1 VNQVLVAG
9 SYAAVAEAIA
19 LGVRL
24 GLPMADVCRALEGG
38 AAGSWALRHRAGAM
52 LAGQFPLGFKLELHR
67 KDLAIALAAAA
78 EVGLELPLSEQVAA
92 LEEALIA
99 QGHGG
104 EDVSALVRWYGEG
117 TTSRQI

>member
-1 VNQVLVAG
+1 MRLEAIMRDFPR
-9 SYAAVAEAIA
+9 AVDLGARNGAFAEALA
-19 LGVRL
+19 ESDAAPRV
-24 GLPMADVCRALEGG
+24 GLLVEADL
-38 AAGSWALRHRAGAM
+38 SGAM

-78 EVGLELPLSEQVAA
+78 EVGLELPLSERVAA

-104 EDVSALVRWYGEG
+104 EDVSALVRCYGVG